1 MAIWF
6 PSVFKSPRYLTALT
20 VPQRGLGAPG
30 LLFYRVSER
39 PLLTKTAPTS
49 AKHLPNIHRYV
60 PALAMLSEHKQH
72 EGDEEGRSKAHGET
86 AGTWQG
92 TRVQEHCTH
101 RGLCT
106 RSLPIPQLPATGA
119 MSRG

>member
-6 PSVFKSPRYLTALT
+6 PSVFKMPRYLTALT

-39 PLLTKTAPTS
+39 PLLIKTAPTS
-49 AKHLPNIHRYV
+49 AKLPNIHQYV

-72 EGDEEGRSKAHGET
+72 EGDEEG
-86 AGTWQG
+86 
-92 TRVQEHCTH
+92 
-101 RGLCT
+101 
-106 RSLPIPQLPATGA
+106 
-119 MSRG
+119 